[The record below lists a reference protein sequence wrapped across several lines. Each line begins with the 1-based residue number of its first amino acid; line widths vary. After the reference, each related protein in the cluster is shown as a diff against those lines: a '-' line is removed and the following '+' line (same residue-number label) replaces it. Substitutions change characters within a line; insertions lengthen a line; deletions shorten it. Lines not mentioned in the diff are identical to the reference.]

1 MGGGLFNLETVI
13 LFTMVIITVL
23 QRNTV
28 SFLVEPV
35 GWLIKGE
42 DTLSKLKV

>member
-1 MGGGLFNLETVI
+1 MGGGHFNLETVI
-13 LFTMVIITVL
+13 LFTMLIITVL

-28 SFLVEPV
+28 SFLEEPV